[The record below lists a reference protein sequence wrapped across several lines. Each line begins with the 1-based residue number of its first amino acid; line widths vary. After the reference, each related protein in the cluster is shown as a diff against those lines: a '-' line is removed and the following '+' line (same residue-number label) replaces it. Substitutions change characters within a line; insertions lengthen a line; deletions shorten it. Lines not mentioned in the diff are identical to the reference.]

1 MEIIAHRRN
10 TIAELL
16 ATPVNYGIEVDIRTN
31 NGQLIIHHDP
41 LTDGELF
48 EEWLKH
54 YQHNT
59 LILNVKEEG
68 LEDSLL
74 RLIQKYNI
82 SKFFFL
88 DQSFPFLIKYAKRGV
103 HQSAVRFS
111 EYESIDT
118 VLSLKGLVDWV
129 WIDCFIKFPLTV
141 LDYDK
146 LVGAEFKLC
155 VVSPELQGRDGNIEI
170 PLFKSIFWQNNFIFD
185 AVCTKL
191 PQLWHN

>member
-10 TIAELL
+10 TITELI
-16 ATPVNYGIEVDIRTN
+16 ATPNNYGIEVDIRTN
-31 NGQLIIHHDP
+31 NGQLMIHHDP
-41 LTDGELF
+41 LKKGELF
-48 EEWLKH
+48 EEWLKNYH
-54 YQHNT
+54 HQT

-74 RLIQKYNI
+74 NLMHKYNI

-111 EYESIDT
+111 EYESIET

-129 WIDCFIKFPLTV
+129 WIDCFTKFPLTV
-141 LDYDK
+141 FDYDK

-155 VVSPELQGRDGNIEI
+155 VVSPELQGLDGNIEI
-170 PLFKSIFWQNNFIFD
+170 ALFKNIFQQNNFIFD

-191 PQLWHN
+191 PKVWQ